1 MRLLL
6 VLSLVAAG
14 ICVSIQGPINAR
26 LRLAVGSPVPF
37 SWIRLGGIGL
47 LILGVFLVQFK

>member
-1 MRLLL
+1 MIGSYLIDAFGLLG
-6 VLSLVAAG
+6 VDK
-14 ICVSIQGPINAR
+14 
-26 LRLAVGSPVPF
+26 VPF

>member
-1 MRLLL
+1 M
-6 VLSLVAAG
+6 VAAG

-47 LILGVFLVQFK
+47 LILCVFLVQFK